1 MGVHITGVYLTG
13 AHLIGI
19 LQEHAS
25 WGHVSHGR
33 VPHRHASH
41 RRAPPIG
48 VHLRR
53 ASQACISGA
62 GVSIGVYL
70 MSVYLGRI
78 PHGRVP
84 WACTLG
90 MYHGMQAVLLSR
102 TYLWLL
108 VVAGLV
114 SHFSFW
120 C

>member
-1 MGVHITGVYLTG
+1 
-13 AHLIGI
+13 
-19 LQEHAS
+19 
-25 WGHVSHGR
+25 
-33 VPHRHASH
+33 
-41 RRAPPIG
+41 
-48 VHLRR
+48 
-53 ASQACISGA
+53 
-62 GVSIGVYL
+62 

-78 PHGRVP
+78 PYERVPWAYTSWACTLGVYLGRVP